1 MPKVGIMVDVST
13 ELLETVINPA
23 KAEKRFK
30 RLVVQLLEAYHSDE
44 KVRAIVDGDEALAN
58 LEGLSSLKEQLQ
70 QASQTVAYMG
80 MVNESIQLGLD
91 SAKSEFETGEFES
104 KGTSVRSTDFED
116 FKQEM
121 LEQQTSFMNDM
132 RSLMQEFITG
142 SVSKPSVATVEPIE
156 PPVVVEPVQTSSV
169 PENIIE
175 MPTPTTNYDAG
186 DLLDILDIEEDVV
199 EDEVS
204 SMSADDI
211 LSKLVGSGNEFNLG
225 G

>member
-104 KGTSVRSTDFED
+104 KGTSIRSNEFED

-142 SVSKPSVATVEPIE
+142 SVSKPKVTTVEPIE

-175 MPTPTTNYDAG
+175 MPTPTTNYDVG
-186 DLLDILDIEEDVV
+186 DLLDIEEDVV

>member
-30 RLVVQLLEAYHSDE
+30 RLVVQLLEAYRSDE
-44 KVRAIVDGDEALAN
+44 KVRSIVDGDEALAN

-70 QASQTVAYMG
+70 QASETVAYMG

-91 SAKSEFETGEFES
+91 SAKSEFETGEFDS
-104 KGTSVRSTDFED
+104 KETGVRSKDFED

-132 RSLMQEFITG
+132 RSLMQEFIAG
-142 SVSKPSVATVEPIE
+142 SVSKPKVDTVEPIE
-156 PPVVVEPVQTSSV
+156 PPVIVEPVQTVNV

-186 DLLDILDIEEDVV
+186 DLLDFEEVPE

>member
-104 KGTSVRSTDFED
+104 KGTGIRLNEFED

-142 SVSKPSVATVEPIE
+142 SVSKPKVTTVEPIE

-175 MPTPTTNYDAG
+175 MPTPTTNYDVG
-186 DLLDILDIEEDVV
+186 DLLDIEEDVV

-211 LSKLVGSGNEFNLG
+211 LSKLVGSGNELNLG

>member
-13 ELLETVINPA
+13 EVLETVINPA

-44 KVRAIVDGDEALAN
+44 TVRSIVDGEEALAN
-58 LEGLSSLKEQLQ
+58 LEGLSNLKDQLQ
-70 QASQTVAYMG
+70 QATQSVAYMG

-91 SAKSEFETGEFES
+91 SAKADFDSGNFDSVGTGSRSNEFEEL
-104 KGTSVRSTDFED
+104 
-116 FKQEM
+116 KQEM
-121 LEQQTSFMNDM
+121 LEQQQSFMNDM
-132 RSLMQEFITG
+132 RSLMQEFVRSSVTEPKVETVQSTAPKITPEPTH
-142 SVSKPSVATVEPIE
+142 VSY
-156 PPVVVEPVQTSSV
+156 V

-175 MPTPTTNYDAG
+175 MPTPTADYDAG
-186 DLLDILDIEEDVV
+186 DLLDIEEDVV

-204 SMSADDI
+204 AMSADDI
-211 LSKLVGSGNEFNLG
+211 LSKLVGSSNEFNLG

>member
-104 KGTSVRSTDFED
+104 KGTSIRSNEFED

-142 SVSKPSVATVEPIE
+142 SVSKPKVTTVEPIE

-175 MPTPTTNYDAG
+175 MPTPSTNYDAG
-186 DLLDILDIEEDVV
+186 DLLDIEEDVV

>member
-91 SAKSEFETGEFES
+91 SARSEFETGEFES
-104 KGTSVRSTDFED
+104 KGTGVRPNDFKD

-142 SVSKPSVATVEPIE
+142 SVAKPKVDTVEPIE

-186 DLLDILDIEEDVV
+186 DLLDIEEDVV

>member
-104 KGTSVRSTDFED
+104 KGTGIRLNEFED

-142 SVSKPSVATVEPIE
+142 SVSKPKVATAEPIE
-156 PPVVVEPVQTSSV
+156 TPVIVEPVQTSSV

-186 DLLDILDIEEDVV
+186 DLLDIEEDVV

-204 SMSADDI
+204 SMSADDL

>member
-104 KGTSVRSTDFED
+104 KGTGIRLNEFED

-142 SVSKPSVATVEPIE
+142 SVAKPKVDTVEPIE
-156 PPVVVEPVQTSSV
+156 LPVVVEPVQTSSV

-186 DLLDILDIEEDVV
+186 DLLDIEEDVV

>member
-44 KVRAIVDGDEALAN
+44 KVRSIVDGDEALAN

-70 QASQTVAYMG
+70 QASETVAYMG

-104 KGTSVRSTDFED
+104 NGTGVRSKDFED

-142 SVSKPSVATVEPIE
+142 SVSKPKVDTVEPIE
-156 PPVVVEPVQTSSV
+156 PTVIVEPVQTVNV

-186 DLLDILDIEEDVV
+186 DLLDFEEVPE

>member
-104 KGTSVRSTDFED
+104 KGTSIRSNEFED

-156 PPVVVEPVQTSSV
+156 TPVVVEPVQTSSA

-186 DLLDILDIEEDVV
+186 DLLDIEEDVV

>member
-104 KGTSVRSTDFED
+104 KGTSIRSNEFED

-132 RSLMQEFITG
+132 RSLMQEFTTG

-156 PPVVVEPVQTSSV
+156 PPVIVEPVQISSV

-186 DLLDILDIEEDVV
+186 DLLDFEEIPE

>member
-104 KGTSVRSTDFED
+104 KGTGIRLNELED

-142 SVSKPSVATVEPIE
+142 SVYKPKVDTVEPIE
-156 PPVVVEPVQTSSV
+156 APVIVEPVQTSSV

-186 DLLDILDIEEDVV
+186 DLLDIEEDVV

>member
-104 KGTSVRSTDFED
+104 KGTGIRLNEFED

-142 SVSKPSVATVEPIE
+142 SVSKPKVTTVEPIE

-175 MPTPTTNYDAG
+175 MPTPTTNYDVG
-186 DLLDILDIEEDVV
+186 DLLDIEEDVV

>member
-104 KGTSVRSTDFED
+104 KGTGVRSTDFED

-142 SVSKPSVATVEPIE
+142 SVSKPKVTTVEPIK
-156 PPVVVEPVQTSSV
+156 PPVVVEPVQTSNV

-186 DLLDILDIEEDVV
+186 DLLDIEEDVV

-211 LSKLVGSGNEFNLG
+211 LSKLIGSGNEFNLG

>member
-44 KVRAIVDGDEALAN
+44 KVRSIVDGDEALAN

-91 SAKSEFETGEFES
+91 SAKSEFETGEFDS
-104 KGTSVRSTDFED
+104 KGTGVRSKDFED

-142 SVSKPSVATVEPIE
+142 SVSKPKVDTVEPIMV
-156 PPVVVEPVQTSSV
+156 PVIVEPVQTVNV

-186 DLLDILDIEEDVV
+186 DLLDFEEVPE

>member
-104 KGTSVRSTDFED
+104 KGTSIRSNEFED
-116 FKQEM
+116 FKQDM

-142 SVSKPSVATVEPIE
+142 SVSKPKVTTVEPIE

-175 MPTPTTNYDAG
+175 VPTPATNYDAG
-186 DLLDILDIEEDVV
+186 DLLDIEEDVV

>member
-104 KGTSVRSTDFED
+104 KGTGVRLNEFED

-142 SVSKPSVATVEPIE
+142 SVSKPKVTTVEPIE

-175 MPTPTTNYDAG
+175 MPTPATNYDAG
-186 DLLDILDIEEDVV
+186 DLLDIEEDVV

>member
-104 KGTSVRSTDFED
+104 KGTGVRSTDFED

-156 PPVVVEPVQTSSV
+156 PPVIVEPVQTVSV

-186 DLLDILDIEEDVV
+186 DLLDIEEDVV

>member
-104 KGTSVRSTDFED
+104 KGTSVRSNDFED

-142 SVSKPSVATVEPIE
+142 SVSKPKVTTVEPIE

-186 DLLDILDIEEDVV
+186 DLLDIEEDVV

>member
-70 QASQTVAYMG
+70 QASETVAYMG

-91 SAKSEFETGEFES
+91 SAKSEFETGEFDS
-104 KGTSVRSTDFED
+104 KGTGVRSKDFKD

-142 SVSKPSVATVEPIE
+142 SVSKPKVDTVEPIKA
-156 PPVVVEPVQTSSV
+156 PVIVEPVQTVNV

-186 DLLDILDIEEDVV
+186 DLLDFEEVPE

>member
-104 KGTSVRSTDFED
+104 KGTSIRSNEFED

-142 SVSKPSVATVEPIE
+142 SVSKPKVTTVEPIE

-175 MPTPTTNYDAG
+175 MPTPATNYDAG
-186 DLLDILDIEEDVV
+186 DLLDIEEDVV

-211 LSKLVGSGNEFNLG
+211 LSKLVGNGNEFNLG

>member
-44 KVRAIVDGDEALAN
+44 KVRSIVDGDEALAN

-70 QASQTVAYMG
+70 QATETVAYMG

-91 SAKSEFETGEFES
+91 SAKSEFETGEFDS
-104 KGTSVRSTDFED
+104 KGTGVRSKDFED

-121 LEQQTSFMNDM
+121 LEQ
-132 RSLMQEFITG
+132 
-142 SVSKPSVATVEPIE
+142 
-156 PPVVVEPVQTSSV
+156 
-169 PENIIE
+169 
-175 MPTPTTNYDAG
+175 
-186 DLLDILDIEEDVV
+186 
-199 EDEVS
+199 
-204 SMSADDI
+204 
-211 LSKLVGSGNEFNLG
+211 
-225 G
+225 

>member
-44 KVRAIVDGDEALAN
+44 KVRSIVDGDEALAN

-70 QASQTVAYMG
+70 QASETVAYMG

-91 SAKSEFETGEFES
+91 SAKSEFETGDFDS
-104 KGTSVRSTDFED
+104 KGTGVRSKDFED

-142 SVSKPSVATVEPIE
+142 SVSKPKVDTVEPIE
-156 PPVVVEPVQTSSV
+156 SPVIVEPVQTVNV

-175 MPTPTTNYDAG
+175 MPTPTTNYDAS
-186 DLLDILDIEEDVV
+186 DLLDFEEVPE

>member
-104 KGTSVRSTDFED
+104 KGTSIRSNEFED

-142 SVSKPSVATVEPIE
+142 SVSKPKVTTVEPIE
-156 PPVVVEPVQTSSV
+156 PPVVEPVQSSSV

-175 MPTPTTNYDAG
+175 MPTPITNYDVG
-186 DLLDILDIEEDVV
+186 DLLDIEEDVV

>member
-104 KGTSVRSTDFED
+104 KGTSIRSNEFED

-142 SVSKPSVATVEPIE
+142 SVSKPKVTTVEPIE
-156 PPVVVEPVQTSSV
+156 PTVTVEPVQTSSV

-175 MPTPTTNYDAG
+175 MPTPTSNYDAG
-186 DLLDILDIEEDVV
+186 DLLDIEEDVV

>member
-104 KGTSVRSTDFED
+104 KGTSVRSNDFED

-142 SVSKPSVATVEPIE
+142 SVSKPSVAMVEPTE
-156 PPVVVEPVQTSSV
+156 TPVVVEPVQTVSV

-186 DLLDILDIEEDVV
+186 DLLDIEEDVV

>member
-104 KGTSVRSTDFED
+104 KGTGVRLNEFED

-142 SVSKPSVATVEPIE
+142 SVSKPKVTTVEPIK

-186 DLLDILDIEEDVV
+186 DLLDIEEVPE

>member
-104 KGTSVRSTDFED
+104 KGTGIRLNDFED

-142 SVSKPSVATVEPIE
+142 SVSKPKVATVEPTE
-156 PPVVVEPVQTSSV
+156 PTITVEPVQTSSV

-186 DLLDILDIEEDVV
+186 DLLDIEEDVV

>member
-44 KVRAIVDGDEALAN
+44 KVRSIVDGDEALAN

-70 QASQTVAYMG
+70 QASETVAYMG

-91 SAKSEFETGEFES
+91 SAKSEFETGEFDS
-104 KGTSVRSTDFED
+104 KGTGVRSKDFED

-142 SVSKPSVATVEPIE
+142 SISKSKVDTVDPIE
-156 PPVVVEPVQTSSV
+156 APVIVEPVQTVNV

-175 MPTPTTNYDAG
+175 MPTPTTNYNVG
-186 DLLDILDIEEDVV
+186 DLLDFEEVPE

>member
-104 KGTSVRSTDFED
+104 KGTSVRLNEFED

-142 SVSKPSVATVEPIE
+142 SVSKPKVTTVEPIE

-175 MPTPTTNYDAG
+175 IPTPTTNYDAG
-186 DLLDILDIEEDVV
+186 DLLDIEEDVV

>member
-104 KGTSVRSTDFED
+104 KGTGIRLNEFED

-132 RSLMQEFITG
+132 RSLMQEFITS
-142 SVSKPSVATVEPIE
+142 SVSKPKVTTVEPIE
-156 PPVVVEPVQTSSV
+156 PPVIVEPVQTSSV

-186 DLLDILDIEEDVV
+186 DLLDIEEDVV

>member
-44 KVRAIVDGDEALAN
+44 KVRSIVDGDEALAN

-104 KGTSVRSTDFED
+104 KGTSIRSNEFED

-142 SVSKPSVATVEPIE
+142 SVSKPKVTTVEPIE
-156 PPVVVEPVQTSSV
+156 PPVVVEPVQTSNV
-169 PENIIE
+169 LENIIE
-175 MPTPTTNYDAG
+175 MPTPTTNYNAG
-186 DLLDILDIEEDVV
+186 DLLDIEEDVV

>member
-44 KVRAIVDGDEALAN
+44 KVRSIVDGDEALAN

-70 QASQTVAYMG
+70 QASETVAYMG

-91 SAKSEFETGEFES
+91 SAKSEFETGEFDS
-104 KGTSVRSTDFED
+104 KGTGVRSKDFED

-142 SVSKPSVATVEPIE
+142 SVSKPKVDTVEPIE
-156 PPVVVEPVQTSSV
+156 PPVIVEPVQTVNV

-186 DLLDILDIEEDVV
+186 DLLDFEEVSE

>member
-70 QASQTVAYMG
+70 QASKTVAYMG

-104 KGTSVRSTDFED
+104 KGTGIRLNELED

-142 SVSKPSVATVEPIE
+142 SVAKPKVDTVEPIE

-175 MPTPTTNYDAG
+175 MPTPTTNYDVG
-186 DLLDILDIEEDVV
+186 DLLDIEEDVV

>member
-104 KGTSVRSTDFED
+104 KGTGIRLNEFED

-121 LEQQTSFMNDM
+121 LEQQTSFMNDV

-142 SVSKPSVATVEPIE
+142 SVSKPKVATAEPIE
-156 PPVVVEPVQTSSV
+156 TPVIVEPVQTSSV

-186 DLLDILDIEEDVV
+186 DLLDIEEVPE

>member
-104 KGTSVRSTDFED
+104 KGTSVKSNDFED

-142 SVSKPSVATVEPIE
+142 SVSKPKVAMVEPIK

-186 DLLDILDIEEDVV
+186 DLLDIEEDVV

>member
-104 KGTSVRSTDFED
+104 KGTGIRLNEFED

-142 SVSKPSVATVEPIE
+142 SVSKPSVATVDPIE
-156 PPVVVEPVQTSSV
+156 PPVVVEPVQTVNV

-186 DLLDILDIEEDVV
+186 DLLDFEEDIV

>member
-104 KGTSVRSTDFED
+104 KGTGVRLNEFED

-156 PPVVVEPVQTSSV
+156 PPVIVEPVQTSSV

-175 MPTPTTNYDAG
+175 MPTPTTNYDVG
-186 DLLDILDIEEDVV
+186 DLLDFEEVPE

>member
-1 MPKVGIMVDVST
+1 MVDVST

-104 KGTSVRSTDFED
+104 KGTSIRSNEFED

-142 SVSKPSVATVEPIE
+142 LVSKPKVATVEPIE
-156 PPVVVEPVQTSSV
+156 TPVIVEPVQTSSV

-186 DLLDILDIEEDVV
+186 DLLDFEEVPE

>member
-104 KGTSVRSTDFED
+104 KGTSVKSKDFED

-142 SVSKPSVATVEPIE
+142 SVSKPKVTTVEPIE

-169 PENIIE
+169 SENIIE
-175 MPTPTTNYDAG
+175 MPTPTTNYGAG
-186 DLLDILDIEEDVV
+186 DLLDFEEVPE